1 MESPYSNGANAGRNS
16 RHSPELQIRNHAS
29 GSFVSSKRAKQNAAS
44 PLTLLAIEFSSDQRS
59 VAIVVDGEARGRAEE
74 TGGRTA
80 RAFALIER
88 ALTEAKLEREQIEC
102 LAIGLGPGSY
112 AGIRAAIALAQGWQI
127 ARPIRLL
134 GISSVECLAAQAQAA
149 KLFGRVNI
157 LLDAQRGEFYFA
169 TYEIDATERRIIIPL
184 HLATAGEAQA
194 KTADGELLVEPHSIS
209 RFPRGRVMHP
219 DAAMLGK
226 LAAARTDFVEGNKL
240 EPIYLR
246 ETAFVKAPPP
256 RVIPSL

>member
-1 MESPYSNGANAGRNS
+1 MT
-16 RHSPELQIRNHAS
+16 I
-29 GSFVSSKRAKQNAAS
+29 
-44 PLTLLAIEFSSDQRS
+44 LAIEFSSEQRS
-59 VAIVVDGEARGRAEE
+59 VAVIDDGEVRGQAVE

-80 RAFALIER
+80 RAFALIEH
-88 ALTEAKLEREQIEC
+88 AMAEANLEREQIDC

-127 ARPIRLL
+127 ARSIRLL

-157 LLDAQRGEFYFA
+157 LLDAQRGEFYFTA
-169 TYEIDATERRIIIPL
+169 YDIDTDERRVIVPL
-184 HLATAGEAQA
+184 QLATADETQA
-194 KTADGELLVEPHSIS
+194 KTDDGEILIEPHVLS

-219 DAAMLGK
+219 DAAILGK
-226 LAAARTDFVEGNKL
+226 LAAAQTDFIDGSKL